1 MMFISILVA
10 FVAGVMV
17 MLIAANIY
25 VVVATFTH
33 RRRKAMEVLS
43 HFSRAVMML
52 RLSDSTNLSRSY
64 RRDG

>member
-1 MMFISILVA
+1 MFISILVA

-33 RRRKAMEVLS
+33 RRKKAMEVLS
-43 HFSRAVMML
+43 LFSRAVMML